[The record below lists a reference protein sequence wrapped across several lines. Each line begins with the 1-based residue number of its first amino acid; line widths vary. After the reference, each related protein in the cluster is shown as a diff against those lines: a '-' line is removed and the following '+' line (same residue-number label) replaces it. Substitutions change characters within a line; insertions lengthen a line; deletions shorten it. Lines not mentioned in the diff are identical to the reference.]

1 MKSLRKVLVITE
13 RGRVVGT
20 QFVAQAPAET
30 PAVSTA
36 LCAGPGQKLHELELE
51 ISAQPISA
59 TEIETFYKA
68 IELRLQPKKPSRK

>member
-20 QFVAQAPAET
+20 QVVATAPAEA

-51 ISAQPISA
+51 TSGQAMSAA
-59 TEIETFYKA
+59 EIEAFHQA
-68 IELRLQPKKPSRK
+68 IALRLQPKKPSRK